1 MDDLTRIYAFFAAI
15 GAALLAVMGAWLSG
29 KRDGKADEKAKE
41 QKRNDEAHDRINKAP
56 TGADLSDDERVQRL
70 KRLGREW
77 DGH

>member
-1 MDDLTRIYAFFAAI
+1 MTRIYAFFAAI

-41 QKRNDEAHDRINKAP
+41 QKKDLDAHDRINKADD
-56 TGADLSDDERVQRL
+56 GRGLSDDERVQRL